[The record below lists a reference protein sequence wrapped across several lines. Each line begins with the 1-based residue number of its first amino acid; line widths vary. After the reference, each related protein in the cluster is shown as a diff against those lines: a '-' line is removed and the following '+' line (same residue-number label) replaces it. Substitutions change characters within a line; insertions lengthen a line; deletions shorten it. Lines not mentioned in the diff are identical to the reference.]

1 MPMDN
6 TQPASGWVDIVADGS
21 LIQTAINTATGGDN
35 AHIRGIFCQTSG
47 AATLVDQGGTSATF
61 HFVAG
66 QVYPLKP
73 ASYTQS
79 GNVAVLIA
87 LYGG

>member
-1 MPMDN
+1 MSRDN
-6 TQPASGWVDIVADGS
+6 TQPASLWLAITADGLS
-21 LIQTAINTATGGDN
+21 IQDTITTASGDN
-35 AHIRGIFCQTSG
+35 VFIRGIFCATAG
-47 AATLVDQGGTSATF
+47 AATLVDQGGNSETF
-61 HFVAG
+61 TFVAG

-73 ASYTQS
+73 ASYTAA